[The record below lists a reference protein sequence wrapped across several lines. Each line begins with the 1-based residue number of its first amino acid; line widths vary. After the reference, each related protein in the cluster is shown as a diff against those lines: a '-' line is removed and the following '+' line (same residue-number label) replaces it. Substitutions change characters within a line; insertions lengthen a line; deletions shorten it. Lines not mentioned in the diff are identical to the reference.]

1 MPVLNTIILTGDGNQ
16 WEEKLAGAAGI
27 LPGHLLQPTTA
38 DGVVVHSASG
48 GAGATAVAVED
59 AIMGGTVDTV
69 YDDANYVRY
78 VFPSPGD
85 ILQMRLTAG
94 VAYVIGDKLIS
105 GGAGALLKTTGTP
118 LKTFGEI
125 VEAAD
130 YTVGAAVRLGKVRI
144 Y

>member
-27 LPGHLLQPTTA
+27 LPGHLLQITST
-38 DGVVVHSASG
+38 DTVVVHSTSG
-48 GAGATAVAVED
+48 GTGATAVAVED
-59 AIMGGTVDTV
+59 AIMGGTVDTA
-69 YDDANYVRY
+69 YANANYVRY

-85 ILQMRLTAG
+85 ILQIRLTDV
-94 VAYVIGDKLIS
+94 VAYVVGDKLIS
-105 GGAGALLKTTGTP
+105 AGDGTLKKTALTP
-118 LKTFGEI
+118 AKTFGEI

-130 YTVGAAVRLGKVRI
+130 YSVAVSARLGKVRI